1 MDTTH
6 KKSPAGTQSIA
17 RTIRVMKTI
26 AERKEIG
33 WRLTD
38 LAARC
43 GLGKATAYRIVACL
57 TSERIV
63 LQRSEDRRYIPGPL
77 LYELALSTPAY
88 SAFAAALHQDL
99 QRLAE
104 IGGNAFLYL
113 RSGDEVVC
121 IDRAGI
127 TKLRPVT
134 AIGRRRPITQS
145 TFGIAMLLAMPRE
158 QQQSLLRAQ
167 KKMYGASAVASAYL
181 KVLARSR
188 RYGFGLNRGDVVPR
202 LTSVAIPLLDNQQ
215 RPFAA
220 IGVTGGSASL
230 RGKRLHSTVDL
241 IRSEARR
248 IERQHARLIGKIS
261 HA

>member
-1 MDTTH
+1 MRTTE

-43 GLGKATAYRIVACL
+43 GLGKATTYRIVACL

-63 LQRSEDRRYIPGPL
+63 LQRSEDRRYVPGPL

-88 SAFAAALHQDL
+88 SAFAAALHEDL
-99 QRLAE
+99 LRLAE

-127 TKLRPVT
+127 TTLRPVT
-134 AIGRRRPITQS
+134 GIGRRRPITQS
-145 TFGIAMLLAMPRE
+145 TFGIAMLLAMPRDE
-158 QQQSLLRAQ
+158 RQALIQAQ
-167 KKMYGASAVASAYL
+167 EKSHGASGVAGAYF

-188 RYGFGLNRGDVVPR
+188 RYGFGFNRGDVVPG

-215 RPFAA
+215 RPFCAV
-220 IGVTGGSASL
+220 GVTGVSESL
-230 RGKRLHSTVDL
+230 SGQRLRSTVEL
-241 IRSEARR
+241 IRKEARR
-248 IERQHARLIGKIS
+248 IERQHARLIGEIS
-261 HA
+261 H